1 MYLFFCLCSSYW
13 FDVGVAHLE
22 KVDVKYF
29 HAPIRIL
36 AMFESKSD
44 DICVVLFM
52 LQGHCQSKSFRSVN
66 FTLNK

>member
-1 MYLFFCLCSSYW
+1 M
-13 FDVGVAHLE
+13 GVAHLE